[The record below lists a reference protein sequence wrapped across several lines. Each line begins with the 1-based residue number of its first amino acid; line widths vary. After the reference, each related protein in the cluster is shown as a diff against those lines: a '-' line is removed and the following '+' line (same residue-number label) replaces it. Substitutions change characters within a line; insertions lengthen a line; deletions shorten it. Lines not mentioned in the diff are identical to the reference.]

1 MARTPLFSFVG
12 IAALLAVA
20 GCQSDLGNMAIGAG
34 AAGAAYEYSN
44 EQQLDELEKQ
54 RDAGEISQEEYERR
68 SQDIEERSV
77 IN

>member
-1 MARTPLFSFVG
+1 MPLLTAFGV
-12 IAALLAVA
+12 AVLLGTA

-68 SQDIEERSV
+68 TQDIEDRSIV
-77 IN
+77 N